1 MDLVKEISK
10 KTVSISEF
18 NKGFA
23 GRIFDDVKANGSKV
37 VLKNNTAL
45 CVLISP
51 EDYSKLIEQL
61 EDLKDLSLAN
71 ERISSSKNGNLFSR
85 SDFEEKF
92 SVNLDEVSPIDEDE
106 IKWPINYLL
115 LKKLS
120 MITKA

>member
-1 MDLVKEISK
+1 MDLVKEISN

-71 ERISSSKNGNLFSR
+71 ERISSSKNENLFSR

>member
-1 MDLVKEISK
+1 MDLVKEISN

-71 ERISSSKNGNLFSR
+71 ERIISSKNENLFSR

>member
-1 MDLVKEISK
+1 MDLVKEISN

-23 GRIFDDVKANGSKV
+23 GRIFDDVIANGSKV

-71 ERISSSKNGNLFSR
+71 ERISSSKNENLFSR

>member
-1 MDLVKEISK
+1 MDLVKEISN

-51 EDYSKLIEQL
+51 KDYSKLIEQL

-71 ERISSSKNGNLFSR
+71 ERIISSKNENLFSR

-106 IKWPINYLL
+106 INWPINYLL
-115 LKKLS
+115 LKKLL

>member
-1 MDLVKEISK
+1 MDLVKEISN

-51 EDYSKLIEQL
+51 GDYSNLIEQL

-71 ERISSSKNGNLFSR
+71 ERISSSNNENLISR
-85 SDFEEKF
+85 NDFEEKF

>member
-1 MDLVKEISK
+1 MDLVKEISN

-71 ERISSSKNGNLFSR
+71 ERISSSKNENLFSR

-115 LKKLS
+115 LKRLS

>member
-1 MDLVKEISK
+1 MDLVKEISN

-71 ERISSSKNGNLFSR
+71 ERIISSKNENLFSR

-92 SVNLDEVSPIDEDE
+92 SVNLDEVSPINEDE

>member
-71 ERISSSKNGNLFSR
+71 ERISSSNNENLFSR

>member
-51 EDYSKLIEQL
+51 GDYSNLIEQL

-71 ERISSSKNGNLFSR
+71 ERISSSNNENLISR
-85 SDFEEKF
+85 NDFEEKF

-106 IKWPINYLL
+106 IK
-115 LKKLS
+115 
-120 MITKA
+120 

>member
-1 MDLVKEISK
+1 MDLVKEISN

-71 ERISSSKNGNLFSR
+71 ERISSSKNENLFSR

-92 SVNLDEVSPIDEDE
+92 SVNLDEVSPIDENE

-115 LKKLS
+115 LKRLS

>member
-23 GRIFDDVKANGSKV
+23 GRIFDDVIANGSKV

-71 ERISSSKNGNLFSR
+71 ERISSSKNGNLLSR

>member
-1 MDLVKEISK
+1 MDLVKEISN

-71 ERISSSKNGNLFSR
+71 ERISSSKNENLFSR

-106 IKWPINYLL
+106 IK
-115 LKKLS
+115 
-120 MITKA
+120 

>member
-1 MDLVKEISK
+1 MDLVKEISN

-71 ERISSSKNGNLFSR
+71 ERISSSKNENLFSR
-85 SDFEEKF
+85 SAFEEKF

>member
-1 MDLVKEISK
+1 MDLVKEISN

-51 EDYSKLIEQL
+51 KDYSKLIEQL

-71 ERISSSKNGNLFSR
+71 ERIISSKNENLFSR

-106 IKWPINYLL
+106 IN
-115 LKKLS
+115 
-120 MITKA
+120 

>member
-51 EDYSKLIEQL
+51 GDYSNLIEQL

-71 ERISSSKNGNLFSR
+71 ERISSSNNENLISR
-85 SDFEEKF
+85 NDFEEKF